1 MTEVG
6 IIGLDLASSVF
17 QAHGAG
23 ADGSGAFR
31 RKLSRAQLLK
41 FMGEQP
47 PCIVA
52 MEACASAHHWGRA
65 IGDLGRDVRLI
76 PPACVKPF
84 VKRQKNDMA
93 DAEAIAEAASRPTMR
108 FAAVKSEAQQAAA
121 MAYRTRDLLVR
132 QRTRTIN
139 ALRVHL
145 AEQRI
150 VAPVGPA
157 HVGRLAAVVDGDN
170 DALPAA
176 VRDLARLLP
185 GQIADLS
192 GKIAGLDTE
201 LRRAC
206 VDDAARRLTTIPGV
220 GPISAAAITTF
231 APPME
236 TSSRGR
242 DSAAWVGLTPRQ
254 HSSGGKERLGRT
266 SKMGRRNIRRLL
278 IIGAVAV
285 VRRAA
290 RKGAPEGSW
299 LARMLARKPKM
310 PVAAPLTNRM
320 ARTAWAL
327 LRKGE
332 DCRDPAT
339 AAA

>member
-1 MTEVG
+1 MKEVG
-6 IIGLDLASSVF
+6 IIGLDLAKNVF

-23 ADGSGAFR
+23 PDGSVVFR

-93 DAEAIAEAASRPTMR
+93 DAEAIAEAASRPSMR
-108 FAAVKSEAQQAAA
+108 FVAVKSEAQQAAA

-132 QRTRTIN
+132 QRTQTIN
-139 ALRVHL
+139 ALRAHL
-145 AEQRI
+145 AEQGI

-157 HVGRLAAVVDGDN
+157 HVGRLAAVVDGD
-170 DALPAA
+170 ALPAA
-176 VRDLARLLP
+176 VRDLVRLLL

-201 LRRAC
+201 LRRR
-206 VDDAARRLTTIPGV
+206 VTTDDTARRLTTILGL

-236 TSSRGR
+236 TFSKGR
-242 DSAAWVGLTPRQ
+242 DFAAWVGLTPRQ

-266 SKMGRRNIRRLL
+266 PGAASG
-278 IIGAVAV
+278 IIGSITAHWPF
-285 VRRAA
+285 VRSL
-290 RKGAPEGSW
+290 G
-299 LARMLARKPKM
+299 
-310 PVAAPLTNRM
+310 
-320 ARTAWAL
+320 
-327 LRKGE
+327 
-332 DCRDPAT
+332 
-339 AAA
+339 